1 MDLSVF
7 DLSRTSFV
15 QLRTVLNLIIWNW
28 ICTVSFDFFAIFEF
42 CLRICG
48 NGSGLERRI
57 LGLVRMRPNGGKGI
71 GNECASRWSSSI
83 VGERER
89 LECLGVAIYG
99 PCFVIEAAS
108 SRKYLVGM
116 IGECRWISHTFC
128 IPYKRERKKNR
139 PIFFPNFSRIEF
151 KQALKSFPNKISNS
165 RIEM

>member
-15 QLRTVLNLIIWNW
+15 QLRTFDYFELNLHRLVW
-28 ICTVSFDFFAIFEF
+28 FLAIFEF

-116 IGECRWISHTFC
+116 IGECRWISRTFC
-128 IPYKRERKKNR
+128 IPYKRQRKKKSSNFLPQLFSNR
-139 PIFFPNFSRIEF
+139 I
-151 KQALKSFPNKISNS
+151 
-165 RIEM
+165 